1 MNPSPSATAGGRSR
15 SEAETSH
22 DSLPADSELAEQIAE
37 RLRAEEALRLYASRL
52 EHLQRISLA
61 ILSADSLAAVVQIA
75 VGFVEETID
84 CLAAGISLYDPDRAE
99 VAVVGSSSYYL
110 PSGSRLPITQP
121 EALDAVAKGHIYVFA
136 DIKPL
141 AADSPAMRRLVE
153 MGGRSVLG
161 VPLRAGETLLG
172 GMWIATAEPH
182 TFTPE
187 EVAIAREVCD
197 LVAVAIQNRRLL
209 EAEQRARQRERSLRE
224 IGASLTLGLH
234 LDEVLQRILSQLEQ
248 LIPFASAGIVLLDG
262 RRLAFTAR
270 GEVHVGQQQ
279 LEAVLEHTP
288 TNLQRV
294 YDSCKPYLIDD
305 TRVAEDWSHLSGF
318 EYIRSWLGVPLLL
331 KGVCIGALTADRE
344 QPHSFTA
351 EDEELMLAFANQ
363 AAVAIDNARLFGEVQ
378 THAEQLEAR
387 VRERTRELEALYGI
401 TAATLEDPDLDSVLS
416 RALQLAT
423 QAFGCPAAAVHLA
436 PDDPAE
442 LCLANCLDNGAYGLA
457 ELLNA
462 PAALALLNHLTSDSA
477 PWIADDPPSDLF
489 GERVRAVAVA
499 PLRAHGRRLG
509 LLSLW
514 SATPFTFADSSL
526 LLTTIADQ
534 LGAAVENIQLRQ
546 MTRQSAILEERE
558 RLARE
563 LHDAVTQTIFSAGLF
578 AEAARESARS
588 GDLAKVEL
596 HTQSIVQRVYQAQGE
611 MRLLLFEL
619 RTDTLAR
626 RGLAGALR
634 DRLESVEER
643 AHIATT
649 LLVEGVAELPVTIE
663 EAFYR
668 VALEALNNALRHA
681 RADRVAVTLRAAD
694 GALTLIVRDNGVGFR
709 RREAARRGG
718 MGLDSMEKRIQKLG
732 GTLLITSRPNR
743 GTRIEARAPLSV
755 VNGGRGGRATP
766 REGGKP

>member
-1 MNPSPSATAGGRSR
+1 MNPSRSAATGGRSR
-15 SEAETSH
+15 SETGAGQS
-22 DSLPADSELAEQIAE
+22 SPPVDSELAEHIAE

-52 EHLQRISLA
+52 EHLHRISLA
-61 ILSADSLAAVVQIA
+61 ILSADSLASVVQIA
-75 VGFVEETID
+75 VGYIEETIP
-84 CLAAGISLYDPDRAE
+84 CLVAGISLYDAERAE
-99 VAVVGSSSYYL
+99 AAIVRSSDTYW
-110 PSGSRLPITQP
+110 PPGSRLPITLTDV
-121 EALDAVAKGHIYVFA
+121 LDAIAKGNIYIFA

-141 AADSPAMRRLVE
+141 AGGSVAMRRLVE
-153 MGGRSVLG
+153 IGACSVLV
-161 VPLRAGETLLG
+161 VPVRAGETLLG

-224 IGASLTLGLH
+224 VGASLTLGLG
-234 LDEVLQRILSQLEQ
+234 LDEVLQRILTQLEQ

-270 GEVHVGQQQ
+270 GQVHVGQQQ
-279 LEAVLEHTP
+279 LDAVLERTP

-294 YDSCKPYLIDD
+294 YDSGKPYLIDD
-305 TRVAEDWSHLSGF
+305 TRVAEDWSRLPGF
-318 EYIRSWLGVPLLL
+318 EYIVSWLGVPLLL

-344 QPHSFTA
+344 EPHSFTT

-378 THAEQLEAR
+378 THAEQLEGR

-401 TAATLEDPDLDSVLS
+401 TTATLEDPDLDSVLS
-416 RALQLAT
+416 RALQLT
-423 QAFGCPAAAVHLA
+423 MQAFGCPAAAVHLA
-436 PDDPAE
+436 LDDPAE
-442 LCLANCLDNGAYGLA
+442 LRLAACLDNGAYGLA
-457 ELLNA
+457 ELLDA
-462 PAALALLNHLTSDSA
+462 PAALSLLNHLTSDSA
-477 PWIADDPPSDLF
+477 PWIADDPPADLF

-526 LLTTIADQ
+526 PLTAIADQ

-546 MTRQSAILEERE
+546 MMRQSAILEERE

-588 GDLAKVEL
+588 GDLPKVEL
-596 HTQSIVQRVYQAQGE
+596 HTQSIVQRVYQALGE

-681 RADRVAVTLRAAD
+681 RAERVAVTLRAD
-694 GALTLIVRDNGVGFR
+694 EGMLTLIVRDNGVGFR

-718 MGLDSMEKRIQKLG
+718 MGLDSMEKRMQKLG

-743 GTRIEARAPLSV
+743 GTRIEACAPLTVANSD
-755 VNGGRGGRATP
+755 RRDRRAT
-766 REGGKP
+766 GGE